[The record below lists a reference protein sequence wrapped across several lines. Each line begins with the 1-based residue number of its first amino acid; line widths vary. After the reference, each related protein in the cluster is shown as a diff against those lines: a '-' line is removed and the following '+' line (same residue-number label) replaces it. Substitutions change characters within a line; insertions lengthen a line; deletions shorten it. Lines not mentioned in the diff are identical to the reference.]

1 MCTIVSYINTERV
14 YIFMYITCIMGVWAG
29 HSVHNFTMPLY
40 SFKLVS
46 ISSVCHSK
54 KIYFQVLPTC
64 SNIPTFMGRTRLA
77 LSWYILKGC
86 PYSIFFYALHQSF
99 TKMPIAISLM
109 PQEPCNIPWS
119 TNNAEFSSTH
129 LEITTFYYVSGVF
142 LTKTLRRQKLVH
154 GLESFHSNMYLNL
167 FVHHTIHA
175 IQTFSLLTAHAKFK
189 HILNGQATPLAPP
202 LFFYL

>member
-1 MCTIVSYINTERV
+1 MCSIHFMCTIVLYINTERV
-14 YIFMYITCIMGVWAG
+14 YIYMYITCIMGVWAG

-77 LSWYILKGC
+77 LSRYILKGC
-86 PYSIFFYALHQSF
+86 PYSFFFFLCTSSIIYYDAHCHIFDA
-99 TKMPIAISLM
+99 
-109 PQEPCNIPWS
+109 QEPCNISWS

-129 LEITTFYYVSGVF
+129 LEITTFYYVSGIF
-142 LTKTLRRQKLVH
+142 FTKTLHPQKMVM
-154 GLESFHSNMYLNL
+154 GW
-167 FVHHTIHA
+167 
-175 IQTFSLLTAHAKFK
+175 KFPFQ
-189 HILNGQATPLAPP
+189 HV
-202 LFFYL
+202 FYLCITPSVQ

>member
-1 MCTIVSYINTERV
+1 MIQGRGAHKPTWRGLTHRKPKSVRVTNTKSIMSWTTENVFKSNVYSLQNFSLYEHCHVILCSIHFMCTIVLYINTEQV

-77 LSWYILKGC
+77 LSRYILKGC
-86 PYSIFFYALHQSF
+86 PHSIFFFLC
-99 TKMPIAISLM
+99 T
-109 PQEPCNIPWS
+109 
-119 TNNAEFSSTH
+119 SS
-129 LEITTFYYVSGVF
+129 IIY
-142 LTKTLRRQKLVH
+142 
-154 GLESFHSNMYLNL
+154 
-167 FVHHTIHA
+167 
-175 IQTFSLLTAHAKFK
+175 
-189 HILNGQATPLAPP
+189 
-202 LFFYL
+202 

>member
-77 LSWYILKGC
+77 LSRYILKGC
-86 PYSIFFYALHQSF
+86 PYSIFFFFCALHQSF

-142 LTKTLRRQKLVH
+142 FTKTLRRQKLVM
-154 GLESFHSNMYLNL
+154 GW
-167 FVHHTIHA
+167 
-175 IQTFSLLTAHAKFK
+175 KFPFQ
-189 HILNGQATPLAPP
+189 HV
-202 LFFYL
+202 FYLCITPSVQ